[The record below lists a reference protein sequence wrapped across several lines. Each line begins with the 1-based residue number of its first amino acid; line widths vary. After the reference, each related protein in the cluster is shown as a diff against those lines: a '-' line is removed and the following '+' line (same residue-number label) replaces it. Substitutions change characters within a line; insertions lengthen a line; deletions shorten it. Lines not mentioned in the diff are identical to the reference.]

1 MVYSNAVSYT
11 HLDVYKRQEEM
22 LPDALDAASERFAEF
37 TDQLDHNESI
47 LGLIKELYTL
57 CLLYT
62 SHRVKQFCGNH
73 RISLWVCTRSK

>member
-1 MVYSNAVSYT
+1 
-11 HLDVYKRQEEM
+11 M

-57 CLLYT
+57 
-62 SHRVKQFCGNH
+62 
-73 RISLWVCTRSK
+73 